1 MGKKKEKK
9 AVAMTKNFI
18 IKVKVLRVWY
28 HKKKKKENTSPWK
41 TMLLDLFL
49 LAESTSPRQGH
60 VQECQDICM
69 SCIFLANY

>member
-28 HKKKKKENTSPWK
+28 HKKKKKRKHKPLEDN
-41 TMLLDLFL
+41 
-49 LAESTSPRQGH
+49 A
-60 VQECQDICM
+60 
-69 SCIFLANY
+69 A